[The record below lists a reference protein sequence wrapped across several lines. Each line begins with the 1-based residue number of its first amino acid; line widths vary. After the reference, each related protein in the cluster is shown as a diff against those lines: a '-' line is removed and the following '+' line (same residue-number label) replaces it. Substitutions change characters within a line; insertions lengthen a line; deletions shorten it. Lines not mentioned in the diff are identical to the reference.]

1 MNQARAVRPHRGP
14 SIILLWSIG
23 LLAAAGVAGAQDP
36 APPAGAPPPSTQV
49 PDQPPPAEPPP
60 PAVKPP
66 AVIGDRPA
74 TDRVPEA
81 ERKEGEASA
90 PSHERAPE
98 ALIPEPGL
106 QPRPRI
112 GLVLSGGGARG
123 AAHIGV
129 LKVLEDLHIPIDAI
143 AGTSMGAVVGGLY
156 ASGFSARDI
165 ERIVGTLNWQDAF
178 KDRPPREELTFRRKQ
193 EDQNFLVKFP
203 LGLRSRRFQLPK
215 GLIQG
220 QKLNQTL
227 RKLTLPIARIEDFDQ
242 LPTPFRAVA
251 TDLETGEAVVIGEG
265 DLTSAMRASLSA
277 PGVFSPVER
286 EGRVLVDG
294 GLSKNLPIDV
304 AREMGVDVVIVVD
317 VGFPLLKRDKL
328 NSAPVISNQML
339 AILLRRDSD
348 RQRASLTPRDIVIDP
363 ALGDASSFDFGIVQ
377 RAIDTGEKAARE
389 ATRVLSAYSV
399 SDEAYSVYTVRREDM
414 RRGAPRVD
422 FVRVEPGSER
432 YTEALTKLFDDTIGK
447 PLDPEALSRRVTG
460 YYGKGNLEAL
470 DYQLVKDDDARY
482 GLALTARRNSWGP
495 NYVRFGLNLQDD
507 FEGNSSYNAAARFVL
522 SEITQP
528 GGEWVWDLQEGETSR
543 LATEVYLPWSQSKPY
558 FVLPHAELEARNVA
572 TLSGQDAIA
581 EYRVRSFGYGL
592 DIGREFGNWGELRW
606 GVRRVSGST
615 HVRIGDPMLPTGD
628 FDSRGYFTRIAYDR
642 LDDVNFPRHGTAATL
657 EWSGDRAGLGSDQRA
672 DRLAANLITARSFG
686 RQTAVWW
693 TSLGTALNEP
703 TADLRTL
710 FSLGGFLNL
719 SGLKA
724 NSLTDAHFG
733 ITRVLLYRQIG
744 RGGSGYLDV
753 PAYLGVSLEMGNVW
767 DRRSQASFGS
777 ARKDASIF
785 LGLDTLIG
793 PVYIATGFE
802 EDGSKA
808 FYLFLGRTF

>member
-1 MNQARAVRPHRGP
+1 M
-14 SIILLWSIG
+14 G
-23 LLAAAGVAGAQDP
+23 LLCAAGAAFAQDP
-36 APPAGAPPPSTQV
+36 APPPETPAPSQ
-49 PDQPPPAEPPP
+49 QGAEPPP
-60 PAVKPP
+60 PAITPP

-74 TDRVPEA
+74 T
-81 ERKEGEASA
+81 
-90 PSHERAPE
+90 ERAPE
-98 ALIPEPGL
+98 ESSDRGTEPEARKPERTITPEGAASADRARAESSSE
-106 QPRPRI
+106 PPARPRI

-129 LKVLEDLHIPIDAI
+129 LKVLEDLRIPIDAI

-165 ERIVGTLNWQDAF
+165 ERIVSTLNWQDAF

-203 LGLRSRRFQLPK
+203 LGLRSRRVQLPK

-227 RKLTLPIARIEDFDQ
+227 RRLTMPIAQITDFDQ

-251 TDLETGEAVVIGEG
+251 TDLETGEAVIMGHG

-286 EGRVLVDG
+286 AGRLLVDG

-304 AREMGVDVVIVVD
+304 AREMGVDALIVVD
-317 VGFPLLKRDKL
+317 VGFPLLTREKL

-339 AILLRRDSD
+339 AILLRRDSVQQK
-348 RQRASLTPRDIVIDP
+348 RSLGERDIVIDP
-363 ALGDASSFDFGIVQ
+363 ALGDASSFDFGIVK
-377 RAIDTGEKAARE
+377 RAIRTGEEAAL
-389 ATRVLSAYSV
+389 AVTQKLSAHSL
-399 SDEAYSVYTVRREDM
+399 SEDEYSVYTVHREDM
-414 RRGAPRVD
+414 RRGAPRVE

-432 YTEALTKLFDDTIGK
+432 YAEALTKLFDDTVGK

-470 DYQLVKDDDARY
+470 DYQLVKDDEERY

-528 GGEWVWDLQEGETSR
+528 GGEWVLDLQEGDTSR
-543 LATEVYLPWSQSKPY
+543 VATEIYLPLSQTKP
-558 FVLPHAELEARNVA
+558 FFFLPHAELEARNVFQ
-572 TLSGQDAIA
+572 LDENQQPLA

-592 DIGREFGNWGELRW
+592 DFGREFGNWGEIRV
-606 GVRRVSGST
+606 GVRRETGKS
-615 HVRIGDPMLPTGD
+615 HVRIGEPTLPTGE
-628 FDSRGYFTRIAYDR
+628 FDSRGYFTRLSYDR
-642 LDDVNFPRHGTAATL
+642 LDDINFPRHGSSFTL
-657 EWSGDRAGLGSDQRA
+657 QWSGQRAGLGSDQTA
-672 DRLAANLITARSFG
+672 DLLSLNWITARSFG
-686 RQTAVWW
+686 RHTAVLW
-693 TSLGTALNEP
+693 TTLGTALNEP
-703 TADLRTL
+703 TEDLRTL
-710 FSLGGFLNL
+710 FNMGGFLNL

-724 NSLTDAHFG
+724 QSLAGPHAA
-733 ITRVLLYRQIG
+733 ISRLLLYRQIG

-753 PAYLGVSLEMGNVW
+753 PTYLGVSLEAGNVW
-767 DRRSQASFGS
+767 QRRSQASFGG
-777 ARKDASIF
+777 ARKDASVF
-785 LGLDTLIG
+785 LGLDTPIG

-802 EDGSKA
+802 EGGSEA